1 MWLIRF
7 IKRTLKTVIILYIAA
22 FAIVWIARTW
32 LIYPFS
38 SVHKTPAQAGEPRL
52 SEKTLTTPDG
62 NTLVVWARPAKG
74 RKATIVYFHGNAGNL
89 AGRAQRFDRLIDR
102 GYGVVA
108 MAYRGSSG
116 STGRPSEDMITQD
129 TVLLRKNLT
138 QLLGHNPKGK
148 IVYYGESLGTGVATK
163 LAVSYP
169 PDALILEAP
178 YTSVVDLAAAQM
190 PFFPIRAVLD
200 QRWETDQH
208 ISKVTKPTLIL
219 HGTSDRVIPYR
230 HGKAVLAASG
240 AKHKRLKTI
249 KGGNHLS
256 AFSVEGQKSIYRF
269 IEGL

>member
-1 MWLIRF
+1 MWLLRF
-7 IKRTLKTVIILYIAA
+7 IKRTLKTVVILYIAA
-22 FAIVWIARTW
+22 FAIVWVARTW
-32 LIYPFS
+32 LIYPFNGAYE
-38 SVHKTPAQAGEPRL
+38 TPAQAGEPRL
-52 SEKTLTTPDG
+52 VERKLATSDG
-62 NTLVVWARPAKG
+62 ESLIIWARPATG
-74 RKATIVYFHGNAGNL
+74 RKATIFYFHGNAGNL

-116 STGRPSEDMITQD
+116 STGRPSEDVITED
-129 TVLLRKNLT
+129 SALARKNLT
-138 QLLGHNPKGK
+138 QLLGQAPKGK
-148 IVYYGESLGTGVATK
+148 IIYYGESLGTGVATK

-200 QRWETDQH
+200 QRWETDKH
-208 ISKVTKPTLIL
+208 ITKVTVPTLIL
-219 HGTSDRVIPYR
+219 HGTSDQVIPYR
-230 HGKAVLAASG
+230 HGKAVLALSG